1 MTTIDP
7 TVSNRD
13 FKVVAP
19 QNASGVRAKC
29 GATIGGLCAYK
40 SWSNSSRGGRRL
52 RYAYASLRV
61 TLVIESPA
69 RSCFATS
76 NPLTTLPNTA

>member
-29 GATIGGLCAYK
+29 GATIVGSCANK
-40 SWSNSSRGGRRL
+40 SWSNSSRGRPPVEV
-52 RYAYASLRV
+52 AHASLRV